1 MPAKAVLINID
12 REMIPPDYF
21 ARLQKLFTQI
31 EFTKHNDANLLTLI
45 ADAEALFT
53 LIENKTNKTL
63 IDAAAK
69 LKYIGLLGT
78 AFDGV
83 DLAYARSK
91 GITVCNLGGY
101 STEGVSEFFFAALF
115 EYARGLAKAQQQVA
129 AGNLLPDSFKGFE
142 LKGKTLGIIG
152 AGRIGSRTAEIGLGI
167 GMNVI
172 YFDRHDKPELNKQG
186 ATRKSLDEVLAQSDA
201 LSLNLALNTE
211 TEGILNKEK
220 VGLIKT
226 GCIFINLSPRR
237 LIDQDAVL
245 ERAKAG
251 TMTFIPYLSYDAKP
265 EQLQKFVG
273 IPNCVV
279 YPPIMVRTKE
289 TQALRWETFVS
300 NIENFINGTPKNVV
314 N

>member
-1 MPAKAVLINID
+1 MTQKAILIDID
-12 REMIPPDYF
+12 RAMIPDEYF
-21 ARLQKLFTQI
+21 ARLEKIFPKIQLA
-31 EFTKHNDANLLTLI
+31 KHNDPLLTSLL

-53 LIENKTNKTL
+53 LIENKTDKKI
-63 IDAAAK
+63 IDAAPK

-91 GITVCNLGGY
+91 NITVCNLGGY

-115 EYARGLAKAQQQVA
+115 EHARGIVKAQQNVL
-129 AGNLLPDSFKGFE
+129 AGNLSPDSFKGFE
-142 LKGKTLGIIG
+142 LKGKTLGVIG
-152 AGRIGSRTAEIGLGI
+152 AGRIGSRTAEIGLGV
-167 GMNVI
+167 GMDVI
-172 YFDRHDKPELNKQG
+172 YFDRTNKPTLDKLG
-186 ATRKSLDEVLAQSDA
+186 AVRKSLEEVLAQSDC
-201 LSLNLALNTE
+201 LSLNLALNAE
-211 TEGILNKEK
+211 TEGILSKEK
-220 VGLIKT
+220 ISLIKT
-226 GCIFINLSPRR
+226 GCVFINLSPRR

-251 TMTFIPYLSYDAKP
+251 TMTFIPYLSYDTKP
-265 EQLQKFVG
+265 EQLQKFFG
-273 IPNCVV
+273 ITNCVV

-300 NIENFINGTPKNVV
+300 NIENFIKGAPKNIV